1 MPSGLLPAALNVR
14 SLIEDEINREFTDI
28 DNLISA
34 SIESRE
40 KPEPSTSCACF
51 DPRCLQDRSQ
61 LLHISGL
68 VLELQGCE
76 AVGLSLRSQE
86 KG

>member
-1 MPSGLLPAALNVR
+1 M
-14 SLIEDEINREFTDI
+14 IEDQINREFTDI

-34 SIESRE
+34 SIKSRE

-51 DPRCLQDRSQ
+51 DLRRLQDRSQ
-61 LLHISGL
+61 LLRIRGL
-68 VLELQGCE
+68 VLELRGCE
-76 AVGLSLRSQE
+76 AAVLSLRSQD